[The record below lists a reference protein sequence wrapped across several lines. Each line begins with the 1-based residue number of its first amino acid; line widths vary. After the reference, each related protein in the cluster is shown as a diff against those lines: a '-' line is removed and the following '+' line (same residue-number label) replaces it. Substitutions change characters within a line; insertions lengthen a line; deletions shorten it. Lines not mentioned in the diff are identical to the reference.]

1 MPSFNAR
8 LSVSPEIL
16 KKLASEDQLS
26 QEEKLFCAAAYDG
39 SNNRINSDAIID
51 ASSHGL
57 DVGLLT
63 AAGLWIR
70 KRFRDR
76 RKTRADLAVEKEA
89 ARINQTCTA
98 LSEMLLEYLRAAQE
112 GSVDAESLGELT
124 DNLSWVSG
132 YYGAGKLI
140 TPCKKDLA
148 AIRAAVGDFTAAL
161 EKEKNARP
169 AQIDAS
175 PDRNDL
181 ILLREYLLRQQQL
194 LG

>member
-1 MPSFNAR
+1 MPSFNVR

-16 KKLASEDQLS
+16 EKLASEDQLGPG
-26 QEEKLFCAAAYDG
+26 EKLFCAAAYDG
-39 SNNRINSDAIID
+39 SDNRIDSEAILD
-51 ASSHGL
+51 ASVHGL

-63 AAGLWIR
+63 AAGMWIR

-76 RKTRADLAVEKEA
+76 GKTRADLAVEKEA
-89 ARINQTCTA
+89 ARINLTCTA
-98 LSEMLLEYLRAAQE
+98 LSEMLLEYLRAARE
-112 GSVDAESLGELT
+112 GSVDGESLGELI

-132 YYGAGKLI
+132 YYGAGKLV

-148 AIRAAVGDFTAAL
+148 AVRAAVGDFTAAL
-161 EKEKNARP
+161 EKEKNVRP
-169 AQIDAS
+169 AQIDAL